1 MLRYVQQLIHTLLF
15 FCTIS
20 ERDIE
25 TFVYCEQHYS
35 EFEFEFEL
43 RVEIEDDEITNSLQ
57 TEESEVLKK
66 LNYLS
71 N

>member
-1 MLRYVQQLIHTLLF
+1 M
-15 FCTIS
+15 
-20 ERDIE
+20 
-25 TFVYCEQHYS
+25 YCEQHYS